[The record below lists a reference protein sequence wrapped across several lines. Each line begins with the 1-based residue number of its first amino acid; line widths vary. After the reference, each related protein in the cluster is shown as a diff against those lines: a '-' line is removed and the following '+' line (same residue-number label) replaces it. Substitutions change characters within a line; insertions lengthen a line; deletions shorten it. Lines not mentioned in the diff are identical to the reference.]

1 MICVVKRSSKHYR
14 DVCDLC
20 CREIIT
26 ALEMCAI
33 SPTEDMDM
41 VTQIKNEVTK
51 MCTRN
56 NICRRIL
63 LSEKED
69 ARQARMSRL
78 IYQAKK
84 TVTVSQEVPVGQ
96 TFLCLC

>member
-1 MICVVKRSSKHYR
+1 M
-14 DVCDLC
+14 CDLC

-26 ALEMCAI
+26 ALEMCDI

-63 LSEKED
+63 VSEKEE

-78 IYQAKK
+78 IYHAKK
-84 TVTVSQEVPVGQ
+84 TVTVSQETPVGQ
-96 TFLCLC
+96 TFFLRDTGLPLH